1 MIKNNVAVVGAGLGG
16 CKVGYGFQQRNYNT
30 YLINGSLQ
38 DNRVISGAKNMLV
51 LSGYDGLGGD
61 RNLAYEALKNN
72 KEIIKK
78 IQNIEEKVILFTA
91 TGGGTTGSAC
101 VPMLADIACQLEDK
115 IVCAV
120 LMMPRLD
127 EPIQKRLNAYNAAKE
142 LMEILE
148 MGAIFFVNN
157 DYCNDLDKINFYLIN
172 MLDAFFTDNSASNT
186 SNFDDSEK
194 YNMLSDHGSFYIA
207 MRCDKS
213 DSSEKVS
220 TQDMINAL
228 TAKNIF
234 LPFNDDGIVAH
245 IGIINQ
251 KDNHINEK
259 EIVKAVGNPENIF
272 MGFNG
277 TANIVCA
284 SGCGYPVDYISNLGK
299 KALSEQKERINK
311 RKSFSILDD
320 LEEIEDEKE
329 VPVVN
334 KNNKRRKISLD
345 LMRELD

>member
-142 LMEILE
+142 LMEIPE

-207 MRCDKS
+207 ITCKL
-213 DSSEKVS
+213 K
-220 TQDMINAL
+220 
-228 TAKNIF
+228 
-234 LPFNDDGIVAH
+234 
-245 IGIINQ
+245 
-251 KDNHINEK
+251 
-259 EIVKAVGNPENIF
+259 
-272 MGFNG
+272 
-277 TANIVCA
+277 
-284 SGCGYPVDYISNLGK
+284 
-299 KALSEQKERINK
+299 
-311 RKSFSILDD
+311 DD
-320 LEEIEDEKE
+320 LELFLMIINTSGSLVETKDYNEMDVYELKGFLDDVIHEKNGYYCILTRITDVFGFDLKINNPVRTYINTLDEEDWKLHIGDDFTQFEI
-329 VPVVN
+329 PVTDDSVN
-334 KNNKRRKISLD
+334 EIYVKDDGESGSKNIVIKPYNQPFMEISMLFFKKH
-345 LMRELD
+345 E